1 MALFA
6 PHPLYPPTHES
17 APKCTTAHH
26 EQELWDL
33 IEQTETAVP
42 ISPVQDQSVHPDM
55 QNAKPSFVLPDP
67 DSASKSTQDQHGHF
81 LGWMSGQQLFK
92 VPEDGSDRDD
102 NNRVYIKKPP
112 NAFMLFME
120 QQRPNVSKEI
130 WRKGSGAV
138 NSHLAAIWRSMSKE
152 EQSSYFSE
160 SERLTILHKV
170 MYPNWSHQMNYGKR
184 RQRDRSE
191 VSSPE
196 SNFAMPDPRNPAQ
209 VIQGPHTQSNMT
221 QPPVQH
227 GAYIPD
233 PAPQG
238 PFLPYDL
245 PQGPYMWN
253 PNPQSSFFQNN
264 LPQGS
269 GMLNPH
275 QPGPYVQ
282 NPQPQGPYMCNPNA
296 QGPFM
301 LNPYSQGPYM
311 HTSHPQGPF
320 MMNYYAQG
328 PYMHNPHSQASNM
341 NYPYTEGPYMN
352 NPVPQRPLQSHYPEG
367 IYMCNQQSLGDCMP
381 TQQTTDGVHA
391 KSTATGIPAN
401 TGL

>member
-1 MALFA
+1 
-6 PHPLYPPTHES
+6 
-17 APKCTTAHH
+17 
-26 EQELWDL
+26 
-33 IEQTETAVP
+33 
-42 ISPVQDQSVHPDM
+42 
-55 QNAKPSFVLPDP
+55 
-67 DSASKSTQDQHGHF
+67 
-81 LGWMSGQQLFK
+81 
-92 VPEDGSDRDD
+92 
-102 NNRVYIKKPP
+102 
-112 NAFMLFME
+112 ML
-120 QQRPNVSKEI
+120 
-130 WRKGSGAV
+130 
-138 NSHLAAIWRSMSKE
+138 
-152 EQSSYFSE
+152 
-160 SERLTILHKV
+160 
-170 MYPNWSHQMNYGKR
+170 
-184 RQRDRSE
+184 
-191 VSSPE
+191 
-196 SNFAMPDPRNPAQ
+196 DPRNPAQ
-209 VIQGPHTQSNMT
+209 VIQGPHTQLNMT

-233 PAPQG
+233 PSPQG

-253 PNPQSSFFQNN
+253 PNPQSPFFQNN
-264 LPQGS
+264 LPQGP

-328 PYMHNPHSQASNM
+328 PYMHNLHSQAPNM

-352 NPVPQRPLQSHYPEG
+352 NPIPQRPLQSHYPEG

-381 TQQTTDGVHA
+381 NQQTTDGVHA
-391 KSTATGIPAN
+391 KSAATGIPAN
-401 TGL
+401 TGLWNRGRLFGVHSQCPWPFITLHWWGREQHCSHSYRIPRIRTLTTRSFDFHAWLSIIISVGNYRMGETGLSLFFTGDLWKVFRMGSVDRMWLSVFNMWQGRQGVMDCHAIDFRTRAPKSDRNSSVIGILLVWWIFAWFRELY